1 MIVIREQSVAPNGSG
16 QSMNALSRTSNIRII
31 LLLVAIVVIGSLAPL
46 YVSDLF
52 THRDQP
58 AAVPPS
64 ASNDSDAAK
73 PQAAVT
79 PDHAASTLA
88 GVQKQASDL
97 AATLGPSPS
106 PSAPDDGTPS
116 FDVVSVEPTGE
127 AVVAGRA
134 APGATVEL
142 LRNGELH
149 DQAVADKSGQF
160 VMVPRPLPPGTY
172 DLTLRARQPDGKE
185 IASKQSVA
193 VVIDPNSERQ
203 KSAGERPMVAL
214 MTPDKPTV
222 VLSRPTASAE
232 GVTVEAADVDSTG
245 KLQVSGRARPGAD
258 VRLYLNDSFIA
269 SATAGADGR
278 VAVTI
283 KEGVAPGR
291 YRVRLDEVESGSGKV
306 RSRAEVPVTVPEI
319 MAALP
324 PREPGAA
331 APEKGA
337 ARQTASADVSGTV
350 PPDESN
356 PSSVVVSKIATVTV
370 SRGDSLWQISRKA
383 LGIGAHYAVIYKAN
397 REQIRNPDLIYPGQ
411 IFVVPKRP

>member
-1 MIVIREQSVAPNGSG
+1 MIVIREQFVALNGSG
-16 QSMNALSRTSNIRII
+16 QSMNVVSRTSNIRVI
-31 LLLVAIVVIGSLAPL
+31 LLLVAIVVSGSLAPL
-46 YVSDLF
+46 YFSDLF
-52 THRDQP
+52 TRHDQP
-58 AAVPPS
+58 APVAPS

-73 PQAAVT
+73 PPTSQQAAPT
-79 PDHAASTLA
+79 TLA

-142 LRNGELH
+142 LRNGEVH
-149 DQAVADKSGQF
+149 DRAVVDKSGQF
-160 VMVPRPLPPGTY
+160 AMVPRPLPPGTY

-193 VVIDPNSERQ
+193 VVIDPASERQ

-214 MTPDKPTV
+214 MAPDKPTV
-222 VLSRPTASAE
+222 VLSRPTGPAE
-232 GVTVEAADVDSTG
+232 SVAVEAADVDSSG

-278 VAVTI
+278 VAITI

-306 RSRAEVPVTVPEI
+306 RSRAEVPVTVPE
-319 MAALP
+319 MTAALP
-324 PREPGAA
+324 PRESGTA

-337 ARQTASADVSGTV
+337 ARQTASADASGTV
-350 PPDESN
+350 SPDEGN

-370 SRGDSLWQISRKA
+370 SRGDSLWHISRKA

-411 IFVVPKRP
+411 VFVLPKRP

>member
-1 MIVIREQSVAPNGSG
+1 MIVIREQFVALNGSG
-16 QSMNALSRTSNIRII
+16 QSMNVVSRTSNIRVI
-31 LLLVAIVVIGSLAPL
+31 LLLVAIVVSGSLAPL
-46 YVSDLF
+46 YFSDLF
-52 THRDQP
+52 TRHDQP
-58 AAVPPS
+58 APVAPS

-73 PQAAVT
+73 PPTSQQAAPT
-79 PDHAASTLA
+79 TLA

-142 LRNGELH
+142 LRNGEVH
-149 DQAVADKSGQF
+149 DRAVVDKSGQF
-160 VMVPRPLPPGTY
+160 AMVPRPLPPGTY

-193 VVIDPNSERQ
+193 VVIDPTSERQ

-222 VLSRPTASAE
+222 VLSRPTGPAE
-232 GVTVEAADVDSTG
+232 SVAVETADVDASG
-245 KLQVSGRARPGAD
+245 KLQVSGRAHPGAD

-278 VAVTI
+278 VAITI

-306 RSRAEVPVTVPEI
+306 RSRAEVPVTVPE
-319 MAALP
+319 MTAALS
-324 PREPGAA
+324 PREPAAA

-337 ARQTASADVSGTV
+337 ARQTASADASGTV
-350 PPDESN
+350 PPDEGN

-370 SRGDSLWQISRKA
+370 SRGDSLWHISRKA

-411 IFVVPKRP
+411 VFVLPKRP